1 MRLVA
6 GLFAMFCLVLEL
18 PPGLPLPD
26 GTLAAAQHFSVNL
39 EGDDPSGC
47 ADLRVESD
55 DEIARG
61 EESLA
66 LPAGSP
72 VKVTGARN
80 GGVWIVG
87 SQGTQIEVDA
97 CKIAVAAS
105 QARAQEILAST
116 KVQQQ
121 GDTVTASGTGSRW
134 HVYFIV
140 RAPRGSTISASTTNG
155 PLSIRDAEGTF
166 TMQAQNGPVS
176 IANARGTVNATT
188 VNGPISLKGG
198 AGEFS
203 LRAQNGPLSIKLDG
217 AGWDGAGLTGETRNG
232 PLSLTVPQ
240 GYRTGVLVEA
250 DGHSPM
256 RCSRCP
262 DARKTWD
269 DDQRRIEF
277 GGGPQII
284 KLTTSNGPVS
294 VEQR

>member
-1 MRLVA
+1 MRLLAVLFSMLCSVLGLSGSPMTGGTVA
-6 GLFAMFCLVLEL
+6 AS
-18 PPGLPLPD
+18 
-26 GTLAAAQHFSVNL
+26 QHFSVNV
-39 EGDDPSGC
+39 EGDEVTGC
-47 ADLRVESD
+47 GDLTVTSDQEVARAD
-55 DEIARG
+55 
-61 EESLA
+61 ESLA
-66 LPAGSP
+66 LPASGPAKLSA
-72 VKVTGARN
+72 ARN

-87 SQGTQIEVDA
+87 SQGTQIEIEA

-105 QARAQEILAST
+105 QSRAQEILAGIR
-116 KVQQQ
+116 VQQQ
-121 GDTVTASGTGSRW
+121 AGAVTASGSGSRW

-140 RAPRGSTISASTTNG
+140 RAPRGSTISADTTNG
-155 PLSIRDAEGTF
+155 PLSLRDAEGTF
-166 TMQAQNGPVS
+166 TVQASNGPVS
-176 IANARGTVNATT
+176 ISNSRGTIDART

-198 AGEFS
+198 AGEFT

-217 AGWDGAGLTGETRNG
+217 AAWDGAGLTGETRNG

-240 GYRTGVLVEA
+240 GYRSGVLVES

-262 DARKTWD
+262 DARRTWD

>member
-6 GLFAMFCLVLEL
+6 VLFAMFCLVLEL

-26 GTLAAAQHFSVNL
+26 GTVAAAQHFSVNV
-39 EGDDPSGC
+39 EGDDPTGC
-47 ADLRVESD
+47 GDLTVTADEEV
-55 DEIARG
+55 ARA
-61 EESLA
+61 EESFA
-66 LPAGSP
+66 LPA
-72 VKVTGARN
+72 TGPAKITAVRN

-97 CKIAVAAS
+97 CKIALGPS
-105 QARAQEILAST
+105 QARAQEILAGVR
-116 KVQQQ
+116 VQQQ
-121 GDTVTASGTGSRW
+121 GDTLTATGTGSRW
-134 HVYFIV
+134 RVYFIV
-140 RAPRGSTISASTTNG
+140 RAPRGSTISADTTNG
-155 PLSIRDAEGTF
+155 PLSVRDAEGTF

-176 IANARGTVNATT
+176 IANARGTIDART

-198 AGEFS
+198 AGEYT

-217 AGWDGAGLTGETRNG
+217 PAWDGPGLTGETRNG
-232 PLSLTVPQ
+232 PLSLTVPP
-240 GYRTGVLVEA
+240 GYRSGVLVES

-262 DARKTWD
+262 DARRTWD